1 MQKGKGDNPR
11 NCFSRQFKDNYETI
25 NWSKKNPAKESE
37 QEAGET
43 EQRVLKDQQGSLSRE
58 SPYLPGMR

>member
-1 MQKGKGDNPR
+1 MQNGKGDNPR

-43 EQRVLKDQQGSLSRE
+43 EQRVLKNQQGNLSRE